1 MQGGLIRHF
10 VFLILFP
17 TFQQGAKFLPFS
29 TWSRKVAEAAVA
41 PNLTSSFRSFSCEWK
56 IIEMCLEFS

>member
-1 MQGGLIRHF
+1 MQGGFIRTLF
-10 VFLILFP
+10 FLILVS
-17 TFQQGAKFLPFS
+17 TFQQGTKFLPFS